1 MVVTLFYIKFEM
13 KNIVAFFAYIII
25 MKSIPIFL
33 FVGEIGYQKK
43 RGVKIESGF
52 VCLDRTVQNL

>member
-25 MKSIPIFL
+25 MKSLPIFL

-43 RGVKIESGF
+43 GV
-52 VCLDRTVQNL
+52 